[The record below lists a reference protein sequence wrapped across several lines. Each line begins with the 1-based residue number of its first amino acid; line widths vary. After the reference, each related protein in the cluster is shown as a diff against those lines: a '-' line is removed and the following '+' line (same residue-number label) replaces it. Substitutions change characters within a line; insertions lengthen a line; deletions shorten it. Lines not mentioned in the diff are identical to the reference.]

1 MKNIK
6 YLVLLLLSLSLL
18 VSCGQDDVNSVTNPG
33 ILTPTSEIN
42 LGFIDDNGG
51 QLVLE
56 SDENNAITFSIGINT
71 NPLDVPI
78 LISLGVSSSDGSI
91 DGASYP
97 ELVTIP
103 AGDISVDFVVSFV
116 DDGIAEG
123 TDVETFTIEII
134 DADFGGSD
142 VYYLSPGEVTR
153 TIDVTDSFPFSFETD
168 EGDLDFTF
176 SWGGLSDLDAILYDA
191 AGNLLDISQ
200 NFYQAPESVTLSSSS
215 ADGVYTFVIAPW
227 TVTDAAID
235 YLIEI
240 EAPTSEIYSFEGK
253 LFNAGSFYSDFRTA
267 LEITKSTNGN
277 TVTYSVIEF

>member
-6 YLVLLLLSLSLL
+6 YLVLLLLSLSLI

>member
-42 LGFIDDNGG
+42 LGFIDDNSG

-56 SDENNAITFSIGINT
+56 SDENNATTFSIGINT

-153 TIDVTDSFPFSFETD
+153 TIDVTDSLPFSFETD
-168 EGDLDFTF
+168 QGDLDFTF
-176 SWGGLSDLDAILYDA
+176 SWGGLSDLDAFLYDA
-191 AGNLLDISQ
+191 AGNLLDAGQ
-200 NFYQAPESVTLSSSS
+200 NYYQVPESVTLSSSS

-253 LFNAGSFYSDFRTA
+253 LFNAGSYYSDFRTA

>member
-6 YLVLLLLSLSLL
+6 YLVLLLLSLSLF

>member
-116 DDGIAEG
+116 DDSIAEG